1 MDASMNSL
9 CVFCGSRLGSDPAYE
24 RAARDLGTLLARRR
38 CRLIY
43 GGGSVGLMGIV
54 ADAVLAGG
62 GEVVG
67 VIPDF
72 LATRELLHT
81 GLTELKV
88 VQTMHQRKA
97 LMAELSEGFLA
108 LPGGYGTLE
117 ELFEVITWSQLG
129 LHRKPIGLLNTAGFF
144 TSLVEFL
151 DRGIKDG
158 FIREQE
164 RGHLIVEHDLERLFA
179 LLGATHFP
187 GITGELESEKI

>member
-88 VQTMHQRKA
+88 VETMHQRKA

-164 RGHLIVEHDLERLFA
+164 RGHLIVEHDLERILFMMNEA
-179 LLGATHFP
+179 VAPFDAGF
-187 GITGELESEKI
+187 SDRKI

>member
-164 RGHLIVEHDLERLFA
+164 RGHLIVEHDLERILFMMNEA
-179 LLGATHFP
+179 VVSFDAGF
-187 GITGELESEKI
+187 SDQKI